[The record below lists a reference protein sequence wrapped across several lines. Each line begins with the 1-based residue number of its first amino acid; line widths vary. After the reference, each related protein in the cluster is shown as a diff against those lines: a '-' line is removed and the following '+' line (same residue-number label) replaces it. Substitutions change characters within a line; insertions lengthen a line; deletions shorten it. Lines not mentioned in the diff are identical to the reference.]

1 MTPAPAFNSKQQKHS
16 ILSNHNVYSYMA
28 EKKQKKGTHKSTTQ
42 YRLKSKG
49 RYIEKAVNKDSPLD

>member
-28 EKKQKKGTHKSTTQ
+28 EKKQKKGTYKSTTHSTD
-42 YRLKSKG
+42 LKAK
-49 RYIEKAVNKDSPLD
+49 EDT